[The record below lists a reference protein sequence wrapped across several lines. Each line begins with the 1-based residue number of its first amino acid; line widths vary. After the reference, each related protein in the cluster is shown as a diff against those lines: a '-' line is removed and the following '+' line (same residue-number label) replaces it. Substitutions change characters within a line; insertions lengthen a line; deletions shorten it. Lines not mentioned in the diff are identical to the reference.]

1 MMKKITILLPAYNE
15 AESFMDLKSCMQQ
28 VVSDNPD
35 YDWDF
40 LLINDGS
47 KDHTLQLIKELHDQ
61 DNRFHYIDLS
71 RNYGKEIAIM
81 AGIDYAQSDAIII
94 MDADMQHPINVI
106 PEMIKYWE
114 EGYDDVYAQRQ
125 TSDESWLKRK
135 TSKIYY
141 KILQKSTNIPIQKDT
156 GDFRLLDRKCID
168 ALKEMRESDRNNK
181 GMFSWIGFKK
191 KGIFYEQR
199 QRQHGKTK
207 WSYYKLLNLALTGI
221 TSFTTTP
228 LRFASIFGF
237 FVSFMAFLYLA
248 YIIVKTLIYGDPVQ
262 GYPTLMVTIL
272 FLGGIQ
278 LIALGIIGEYL
289 SHIFN
294 ETKKRP
300 GYFVREYK

>member
-1 MMKKITILLPAYNE
+1 MKSITILIPAYNE
-15 AESFMDLKSCMQQ
+15 AESFEDIKRCMNQ
-28 VVSDNPD
+28 VINDNPN
-35 YDWDF
+35 YTWQF

-47 KDHTLQLIKELHDQ
+47 TDNTLSLMKELHNN
-61 DNRFHYIDLS
+61 DNHYHYMDLS

-81 AGIDYAQSDAIII
+81 AGIDHVVTDAAII
-94 MDADMQHPINVI
+94 MDADMQHPVSVI
-106 PEMIKYWE
+106 PEMLRYWE

-125 TSDESWLKRK
+125 TSDESWLKRQ
-135 TSKIYY
+135 TSKLYY
-141 KILQKSTNIPIQKDT
+141 RILQKSTNIPIQKDT

-168 ALKEMRESDRNNK
+168 ALKAMRETDRNNK

-191 KGIFYEQR
+191 IGISYQQN

-228 LRFASIFGF
+228 LRFASIFGII
-237 FVSFMAFLYLA
+237 VSFMAFLYLV
-248 YIIVKTLIYGDPVQ
+248 YIIIKTLLYGDPVQ

-300 GYFVREYK
+300 GYFIREYK

>member
-1 MMKKITILLPAYNE
+1 MKTITILLPAYNE
-15 AESFMDLKSCMQQ
+15 SESIPELKSCMET
-28 VVSDNPD
+28 VMKDNPN
-35 YDWDF
+35 YEWEF

-47 KDHTLQLIKELHDQ
+47 TDHTLQLIQETAENDSHY
-61 DNRFHYIDLS
+61 HYIDLS

-81 AGIDYAQSDAIII
+81 AGFDYAKGDALII
-94 MDADMQHPINVI
+94 MDADMQHPIDVI

-114 EGYDDVYAQRQ
+114 EGYDDIYAQRQ
-125 TSDESWLKRK
+125 TSEESWLKRK
-135 TSKIYY
+135 TSKVYY

-168 ALKEMRESDRNNK
+168 ALKNMRETDRNNK

-191 KGIFYEQR
+191 KGIFYQ
-199 QRQHGKTK
+199 QKKRQHGKTK
-207 WSYYKLLNLALTGI
+207 WSYYKLLNLALNGI

-228 LRFASIFGF
+228 LRFASIFGII
-237 FVSFMAFLYLA
+237 VSLLAFLYLI
-248 YIIVKTLIYGDPVQ
+248 YIIFKTLIIGDPVQ
-262 GYPTLMVTIL
+262 GYPTIMVTIL

-300 GYFVREYK
+300 SYFIREYK

>member
-1 MMKKITILLPAYNE
+1 MKTITILLPAYNE
-15 AESFMDLKSCMQQ
+15 AESFPSIKKCMKT
-28 VVSDNPD
+28 VIDNNQE
-35 YDWDF
+35 YDWEF
-40 LLINDGS
+40 LFVNDGS
-47 KDHTLQLIKELHDQ
+47 TDQTLQRMKDLNAQ
-61 DNRFHYIDLS
+61 DNRYHYIDLS

-81 AGIDYAQSDAIII
+81 AGLDYVKSDAVII
-94 MDADMQHPINVI
+94 MDADMQHPVSVI
-106 PEMIKYWE
+106 PEMLKHWE
-114 EGYDDVYAQRQ
+114 EGYDDIYAQRQ
-125 TSDESWLKRK
+125 TSNESWLKQK
-135 TSKIYY
+135 TSKLYY

-168 ALKEMRESDRNNK
+168 ALKEMRETDRNNK
-181 GMFSWIGFKK
+181 GMFSWIGFQK
-191 KGIFYEQR
+191 KGIFYQQNER
-199 QRQHGKTK
+199 RYGKTK

-228 LRFASIFGF
+228 LRFASIFGII
-237 FVSFMAFLYLA
+237 VSLLAFLYLI
-248 YIIVKTLIYGDPVQ
+248 YIIFKTLIIGDPVQ

-300 GYFVREYK
+300 GYFIREFK

>member
-1 MMKKITILLPAYNE
+1 MKSITILIPAYNE
-15 AESFMDLKSCMQQ
+15 VESFEDIKRCMSQ
-28 VVSDNPD
+28 VINDNPD
-35 YDWDF
+35 YAWQF
-40 LLINDGS
+40 LLVNDGS
-47 KDHTLQLIKELHDQ
+47 TDHTLQLMIEAHHS
-61 DNRFHYIDLS
+61 DNRYHYIDLS

-81 AGIDYAQSDAIII
+81 AGLDHVETDAVIM
-94 MDADMQHPINVI
+94 MDADMQHPIETI

-114 EGYDDVYAQRQ
+114 EGYDDVYAQREK
-125 TSDESWLKRK
+125 SDESWLKRY
-135 TSKIYY
+135 TSKLYY

-168 ALKEMRESDRNNK
+168 ALKEMRETDRNNK
-181 GMFSWIGFKK
+181 GMFSWIGYKK
-191 KGIFYEQR
+191 KGILYQQNKR
-199 QRQHGKTK
+199 KHGKTK

-221 TSFTTTP
+221 TSFTTAP

-237 FVSFMAFLYLA
+237 FVSLLAFAYLA
-248 YIIVKTLIYGDPVQ
+248 YTVVKTLIYGDPVQ
-262 GYPTLMVTIL
+262 GYPTLIVTIL

-300 GYFVREYK
+300 GYFIREFK

>member
-1 MMKKITILLPAYNE
+1 MKTITILLPAYNE
-15 AESFMDLKSCMQQ
+15 EESFPELKRCMEQ
-28 VVSDNPD
+28 VILDNPV
-35 YDWDF
+35 YEWEV
-40 LLINDGS
+40 LMVNDGS
-47 KDHTLQLIKELHDQ
+47 TDSTLEKMNALCCQ
-61 DNRFHYIDLS
+61 DSHFHYIDLS

-81 AGIDYAQSDAIII
+81 AGVDYAKGDAVII
-94 MDADMQHPINVI
+94 MDADMQHPISVI
-106 PEMIKYWE
+106 PEMLRYWK

-125 TSDESWLKRK
+125 TSDESWLKRQ
-135 TSKIYY
+135 TSKLYY
-141 KILQKSTNIPIQKDT
+141 RILQKSTNIPIQKDT

-168 ALKEMRESDRNNK
+168 ALKAMRETDRNNK

-191 KGIFYEQR
+191 IGISYQ
-199 QRQHGKTK
+199 QNVRQHGKTK

-221 TSFTTTP
+221 TSFTTAP
-228 LRFASIFGF
+228 LRFASLFGILVSLCA
-237 FVSFMAFLYLA
+237 FVYLV
-248 YIIVKTLIYGDPVQ
+248 YIIFKTLIIGEPVQ

-300 GYFVREYK
+300 GYFVREYQ

>member
-1 MMKKITILLPAYNE
+1 MKKITILLPAYNE
-15 AESFMDLKSCMQQ
+15 AESFIDLKSCMQQ

-35 YDWDF
+35 YDWEF

-47 KDHTLQLIKELHDQ
+47 KDHTLQLIKELHAQ

-94 MDADMQHPINVI
+94 MDADMQHPIDVI

-237 FVSFMAFLYLA
+237 LVSFMAFLYLT
-248 YIIVKTLIYGDPVQ
+248 YIIIKTLIYGDPVQ

>member
-1 MMKKITILLPAYNE
+1 MKSITILIPAYNE
-15 AESFMDLKSCMQQ
+15 AESFEDIKRCMNQ
-28 VVSDNPD
+28 VINDNPN
-35 YDWDF
+35 YTWQF

-47 KDHTLQLIKELHDQ
+47 TDQTLQLMIEAHHS
-61 DNRFHYIDLS
+61 DNRYHYIDLS

-81 AGIDYAQSDAIII
+81 AGLDHIDTDAVIM
-94 MDADMQHPINVI
+94 MDADMQHPIEII
-106 PEMIKYWE
+106 PKMIKYW
-114 EGYDDVYAQRQ
+114 
-125 TSDESWLKRK
+125 DESWLKRY
-135 TSKIYY
+135 TSKLYY

-156 GDFRLLDRKCID
+156 GDFRLLDKKCID
-168 ALKEMRESDRNNK
+168 AIKEMRETDRNNK
-181 GMFSWIGFKK
+181 GMFSWIGYKK
-191 KGIFYEQR
+191 KGILYHQNER
-199 QRQHGKTK
+199 KHGKTK

-221 TSFTTTP
+221 TSFTTVP

-237 FVSFMAFLYLA
+237 FVSLLAFAYLT
-248 YIIVKTLIYGDPVQ
+248 YIIIKTLIYGDPVQ

-300 GYFVREYK
+300 GYFIREYK

>member
-1 MMKKITILLPAYNE
+1 MKKITILLPAYNE
-15 AESFMDLKSCMQQ
+15 AESFLDLKSCMQQ

-35 YDWDF
+35 YDWEF

-47 KDHTLQLIKELHDQ
+47 KDHTLQLIKELHAQ
-61 DNRFHYIDLS
+61 DNRYHYIDLS

-94 MDADMQHPINVI
+94 MDADMQHPIDVI

-237 FVSFMAFLYLA
+237 LVSFMAFLYLT
-248 YIIVKTLIYGDPVQ
+248 YIIIKTLIYGDPVQ

>member
-1 MMKKITILLPAYNE
+1 MKTITILLPAYNE
-15 AESFMDLKSCMQQ
+15 SESIPELKSCMET
-28 VVSDNPD
+28 VIRDNPN
-35 YDWDF
+35 YEWEF

-47 KDHTLQLIKELHDQ
+47 TDHTLQLIQETAENDSHY
-61 DNRFHYIDLS
+61 HYIDLS

-81 AGIDYAQSDAIII
+81 AGFDYAKGDALII
-94 MDADMQHPINVI
+94 MDADMQHPIDVI

-114 EGYDDVYAQRQ
+114 EGYDDIYAQRQ
-125 TSDESWLKRK
+125 TSEESWLKRK
-135 TSKIYY
+135 TSKVYY

-168 ALKEMRESDRNNK
+168 ALKNMRETDRNNK

-191 KGIFYEQR
+191 KGIFYQ
-199 QRQHGKTK
+199 QKKRQHGKTK
-207 WSYYKLLNLALTGI
+207 WSYYKLLNLALNGI

-228 LRFASIFGF
+228 LRFASIFGII
-237 FVSFMAFLYLA
+237 VSLLAFLYLI
-248 YIIVKTLIYGDPVQ
+248 YIIFKTLIIGDPVQ
-262 GYPTLMVTIL
+262 GYPTIMVTIL

-300 GYFVREYK
+300 SYFVRDYK

>member
-1 MMKKITILLPAYNE
+1 MKKITILLPAYNE
-15 AESFMDLKSCMQQ
+15 AESFIDIKSCMQQ

-35 YDWDF
+35 YDWEF

-47 KDHTLQLIKELHDQ
+47 KDHTLQLIKELHAQ

-94 MDADMQHPINVI
+94 MDADMQHPISVI
-106 PEMIKYWE
+106 PEMLKYWE

-125 TSDESWLKRK
+125 TSNESWLKRK

-237 FVSFMAFLYLA
+237 LVSFMAFLYLA
-248 YIIVKTLIYGDPVQ
+248 YIIIKTLIYGDPVQ

>member
-1 MMKKITILLPAYNE
+1 MKTITILLPAYNE
-15 AESFMDLKSCMQQ
+15 AESFPSIKECMKT
-28 VVSDNPD
+28 VIDNNQE
-35 YDWDF
+35 YDWEF
-40 LLINDGS
+40 LFVNDGS
-47 KDHTLQLIKELHDQ
+47 TDQTLQLMKDLNAQ
-61 DNRFHYIDLS
+61 DNRYHYIDLS

-81 AGIDYAQSDAIII
+81 AGLDYVKSDAVII
-94 MDADMQHPINVI
+94 MDADMQHPISVI
-106 PEMIKYWE
+106 PEMLKYWE

-125 TSDESWLKRK
+125 TYNESKKKKK
-135 TSKIYY
+135 TSKLYY

-168 ALKEMRESDRNNK
+168 ALKEMRETDRNNK
-181 GMFSWIGFKK
+181 GMFSWIGFQK
-191 KGIFYEQR
+191 KGIFYQQNER
-199 QRQHGKTK
+199 RYGKTK

-228 LRFASIFGF
+228 LRFASIFGII
-237 FVSFMAFLYLA
+237 VSLLAFLYLI
-248 YIIVKTLIYGDPVQ
+248 YIIFKTLIIGDPVQ

-300 GYFVREYK
+300 GYFIREYK

>member
-1 MMKKITILLPAYNE
+1 MKSITILIPAYNE
-15 AESFMDLKSCMQQ
+15 AESFEDIKRCMNQ
-28 VVSDNPD
+28 VINDNPN
-35 YDWDF
+35 YTWQF

-47 KDHTLQLIKELHDQ
+47 TDNTLSLMKELHNN
-61 DNRFHYIDLS
+61 DNHYHYMDLS

-81 AGIDYAQSDAIII
+81 AGIDHVVTDAAII
-94 MDADMQHPINVI
+94 MDADMQHPVSVI
-106 PEMIKYWE
+106 PEMLRYWE

-125 TSDESWLKRK
+125 TSDESWLKRQ
-135 TSKIYY
+135 TSKLYY
-141 KILQKSTNIPIQKDT
+141 RILQKSTNIPIQKDT
-156 GDFRLLDRKCID
+156 GDFRLLDKKCIE
-168 ALKEMRESDRNNK
+168 ALKNMREIDRNNK
-181 GMFSWIGFKK
+181 GMFSWIGYHKI
-191 KGIFYEQR
+191 GISYQQNQR
-199 QRQHGKTK
+199 QYGKTK

-228 LRFASIFGF
+228 LRFASIFGII
-237 FVSFMAFLYLA
+237 VSFMAFLYLV
-248 YIIVKTLIYGDPVQ
+248 YIIIKTMLYGDPVQ

-300 GYFVREYK
+300 GYFIREYK